1 MFKIGIIGVLPLL
14 LYDGIVEL
22 FFDDKTTKYHGIIT
36 YFKILYETK
45 KKVYLF
51 LLDLF
56 FGFIW
61 EVSLWLTIYYFTPFH
76 FIILEVLGEFIETTL
91 NIVKPDIQPNK
102 VEYKYVQIITFY
114 IIYPIVI
121 FIVLIFNEIII
132 LNFCGLQYNT
142 RYYIMLRQKIDGN
155 YDVDKNGKL
164 IPVNHFIQS
173 TISDTDD
180 EDNENNNGPIF
191 I

>member
-1 MFKIGIIGVLPLL
+1 M
-14 LYDGIVEL
+14 
-22 FFDDKTTKYHGIIT
+22 
-36 YFKILYETK
+36 
-45 KKVYLF
+45 
-51 LLDLF
+51 
-56 FGFIW
+56 
-61 EVSLWLTIYYFTPFH
+61 
-76 FIILEVLGEFIETTL
+76 
-91 NIVKPDIQPNK
+91 
-102 VEYKYVQIITFY
+102 QIITFY